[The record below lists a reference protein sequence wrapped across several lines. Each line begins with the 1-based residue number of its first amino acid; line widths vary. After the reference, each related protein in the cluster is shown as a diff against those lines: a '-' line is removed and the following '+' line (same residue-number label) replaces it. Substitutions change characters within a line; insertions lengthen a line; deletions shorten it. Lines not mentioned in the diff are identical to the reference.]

1 MNTKLTAA
9 TWIRERERN
18 SNVFYNLGGVTGEV
32 AAARCV
38 CLNQHRNCHQTR
50 DPSRPAQYYCQQ
62 QAIKPLPLKPHRRK
76 TAATY
81 KLGVKKQ
88 QQQRQKVI
96 QWPLKIIGDFH
107 PTVLSLMTSQSYD

>member
-32 AAARCV
+32 EAARCV
-38 CLNQHRNCHQTR
+38 CLNEHGNCHQTR

-62 QAIKPLPLKPHRRK
+62 QAIIPLPLKPHRRK

-81 KLGVKKQ
+81 KLGVKNNNI
-88 QQQRQKVI
+88 R
-96 QWPLKIIGDFH
+96 
-107 PTVLSLMTSQSYD
+107 SSYSGP